1 MSSPR
6 PTAPRPTA
14 PRLTALAALV
24 VAAAILALPDRT
36 VAAKDPPKPTPKD
49 LAFLAGTWEGE
60 MWGGTF
66 RSTYAA
72 EDWVV
77 LSYSELRK
85 EGKVAFHEFEK
96 FDLVE
101 GALHFSPFPGGKPA
115 VGLAAVSA
123 DAKARKAVF
132 ENPTKDWPT
141 RIEYHR
147 KADDRLVITL
157 SDPHH
162 EGGKTEV
169 FDLKRK

>member
-1 MSSPR
+1 M
-6 PTAPRPTA
+6 
-14 PRLTALAALV
+14 RLFTPHRVRAVALLGVLSVVSLLLAA
-24 VAAAILALPDRT
+24 AG
-36 VAAKDPPKPTPKD
+36 DPPKAGAKD

-66 RSTYAA
+66 RSTYAT
-72 EDWVV
+72 EEWVV

-85 EGKVAFHEFEK
+85 EGKVEFHEFEK
-96 FDLVE
+96 FDVVE
-101 GALHFSPFPGGKPA
+101 GKLVFSPFPGGRPA
-115 VGLAAVSA
+115 TTLTAIEV

-132 ENPTKDWPT
+132 ENPKKDFPT

-169 FDLKRK
+169 FDLKKK

>member
-1 MSSPR
+1 MQRLVARIAIVLAVLLVALFVSPL
-6 PTAPRPTA
+6 APA
-14 PRLTALAALV
+14 PG
-24 VAAAILALPDRT
+24 AAAG
-36 VAAKDPPKPTPKD
+36 DPPKASPKD

-60 MWGGTF
+60 MWGGVFHT
-66 RSTYAA
+66 TYAA
-72 EDWVV
+72 EEWVV

-85 EGKVAFHEFEK
+85 EGKVSFHEFEK
-96 FDLVE
+96 FELSG
-101 GALHFSPFPGGKPA
+101 GALVFSPFPGGRPA
-115 VGLAAVSA
+115 TQLTATSV
-123 DAKARKAVF
+123 DAKAKKAVF
-132 ENPTKDWPT
+132 ENPAKDWPT